1 MKQRLL
7 LVLCLLFPS
16 LAACAGLGVEGT
28 QPPEVLE
35 RIQLSMGYRPDVQF
49 SPLYVAVAR
58 GFYNEAGLEVTFNHI
73 PETEAVQLVGAG
85 EIPFAVVSGEQVLLA
100 RAQGLPVVYVM
111 AWWQDYPIAVA
122 APEDSGIEQ
131 PSDLIG
137 KKVGIPG
144 LFGASYIGFRALLS
158 EAGIGEDQLELDSIG
173 YNQVEAL
180 YDGLEQAV
188 VVYANN
194 EPLQLE
200 ALGFPVTVIR
210 VADFV
215 HLAGNGLITNEET
228 LENNPGLVRA
238 MVEATLRGLHWNIR
252 NPDASYTIAE
262 GFVEGL
268 ENADENVQRGILE
281 ESIAFWEAEQ
291 IGFSDPESWENMQE
305 VLLAMGLLEEPLSLN
320 EAFTNEFVP

>member
-1 MKQRLL
+1 MTQRIL
-7 LVLCLLFPS
+7 LVLCFLLPA
-16 LAACAGLGVEGT
+16 LAACGGATVEGT
-28 QPPEVLE
+28 PPPGELE
-35 RIQLSMGYRPDVQF
+35 DIQLSMGYRPDVQF
-49 SPLYVAVAR
+49 SPLYVAVDR
-58 GFYNEAGLEVTFNHI
+58 EFYGDVGLRVTFNHI

-122 APEDSGIEQ
+122 APEDSGISQ
-131 PSDLIG
+131 PADLIG

-158 EAGIGEDQLELDSIG
+158 AADIREEQIELDSIG

-180 YDGLEQAV
+180 YDGMEQAV

-200 ALGFPVTVIR
+200 ALGFPVTIIR
-210 VADFV
+210 VADYV
-215 HLAGNGLITNEET
+215 QLAGNGLITNETTFE
-228 LENNPGLVRA
+228 EKPELVRA
-238 MVEATLRGLHWNIR
+238 MVEATLRGLHWTIR

-262 GFVEGL
+262 KFVEGL
-268 ENADENVQRGILE
+268 ENVDENVQRGILE
-281 ESIAFWEAEQ
+281 ESIHFWEAERL
-291 IGFSDPESWENMQE
+291 GYSDPESWENMQE
-305 VLLAMGLLEEPLSLN
+305 VLLEMGLLEEPQSLS
-320 EAFTNEFVP
+320 EAFSNEFIP